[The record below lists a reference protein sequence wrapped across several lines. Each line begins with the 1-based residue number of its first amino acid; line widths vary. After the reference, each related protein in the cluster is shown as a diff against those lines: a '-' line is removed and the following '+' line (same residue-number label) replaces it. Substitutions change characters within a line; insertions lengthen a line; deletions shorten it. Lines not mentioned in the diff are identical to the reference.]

1 MDDKVSNKL
10 HMSATLAE
18 TLSHL
23 QESIYIEAA
32 NIFGHLQ
39 PKNRNLAGQSR
50 WTKLSIQHIQQ
61 KNLFLTQIK
70 SASLAEQQA
79 AH

>member
-18 TLSHL
+18 TLSPL

-32 NIFGHLQ
+32 NISEHLQ
-39 PKNRNLAGQSR
+39 PKNRDLAGQSR
-50 WTKLSIQHIQQ
+50 
-61 KNLFLTQIK
+61 
-70 SASLAEQQA
+70 
-79 AH
+79 